1 MKLGFIGTGT
11 ITTAVVT
18 GLYST
23 DEYKKQILISPRNWS
38 RANILKK
45 KFSGISIAKDNQ
57 EIVNN
62 CDLIILAVR
71 PQVAQQVLRPL
82 EFKVNQKILSFIA
95 TLPAKDLAN
104 LIKPASDIIQAVP
117 LPTVAQ
123 RLGPIAVY
131 PPDIEVT
138 KLMSKIGSVIEV
150 KNNESF
156 LALWSVTALMA
167 PYFAFLASTSEW
179 LIKNNTNKQDASKY
193 IAEMFKSLS
202 ILGASIE
209 PADFDSLAKKHQTA
223 GGLNEQA
230 VRELYQDDWYIAI
243 DKTLDRILS
252 RLEGKYVYSPKDS

>member
-1 MKLGFIGTGT
+1 MHFGEPFILLIGLGYGLGRFIGEM
-11 ITTAVVT
+11 A
-18 GLYST
+18 
-23 DEYKKQILISPRNWS
+23 
-38 RANILKK
+38 
-45 KFSGISIAKDNQ
+45 GI
-57 EIVNN
+57 
-62 CDLIILAVR
+62 
-71 PQVAQQVLRPL
+71 
-82 EFKVNQKILSFIA
+82 
-95 TLPAKDLAN
+95 
-104 LIKPASDIIQAVP
+104 
-117 LPTVAQ
+117 
-123 RLGPIAVY
+123 
-131 PPDIEVT
+131 
-138 KLMSKIGSVIEV
+138 
-150 KNNESF
+150 
-156 LALWSVTALMA
+156 